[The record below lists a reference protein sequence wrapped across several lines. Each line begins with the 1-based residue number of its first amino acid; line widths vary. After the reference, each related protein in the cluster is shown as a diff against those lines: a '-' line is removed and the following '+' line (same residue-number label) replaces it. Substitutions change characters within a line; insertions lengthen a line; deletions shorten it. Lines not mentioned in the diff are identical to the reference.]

1 MKTIL
6 LTNDDGFYSQGIS
19 TLKGELEREHRVW
32 VVAPDREKSAIS
44 MALTLNHPLRINQV
58 EANVFAVNG
67 TTSDC
72 VNIALQKILPTRP
85 DFVVSGMNLG
95 ENLSEDIFF
104 SGTVGGAFSG
114 HLYGIP
120 SLAVSL
126 VAGLGQYQRQEF
138 DFAAGARITARILE
152 RLLECSHDNVI
163 YNLNIPFPTS
173 GQIAVTTLGSKR
185 YTPDIIERTDPRGRK
200 YYWIGAGTP
209 NYASAVGSDVW
220 AVKNGAVSLSIIKY
234 DLNSREELERLAAIF
249 RGFQLQAPP

>member
-6 LTNDDGFYSQGIS
+6 LTNDDGFYS
-19 TLKGELEREHRVW
+19 KGLTALQAELEKKHRVF

-44 MALTLNHPLRINQV
+44 MALTLNHPLRISQV
-58 EANVFAVNG
+58 ETNVYTVDG

-72 VNIALQKILPTRP
+72 VNIALQKVLPERP

-95 ENLSEDIFF
+95 ENLSEDVFF

-126 VAGLGQYQRQEF
+126 IAGLGQYQQQEF
-138 DFAAGARITARILE
+138 AFADGAAVAASILDKLLAGP
-152 RLLECSHDNVI
+152 HDNVI
-163 YNLNIPFPTS
+163 YNLNIPHPNC
-173 GQIAVTTLGSKR
+173 GEIAVTTLGSKR

-200 YYWIGAGTP
+200 YFWIGTGTP
-209 NYASAVGSDVW
+209 NYDGCEGSDIW
-220 AVKNGAVSLSIIKY
+220 AVQKGFISLSIIKY
-234 DLNSREELERLAAIF
+234 DLNSKKERDRLAGAF
-249 RGFQLQAPP
+249 RGFHP

>member
-6 LTNDDGFYSQGIS
+6 LTNDDGFYSKGI
-19 TLKGELEREHRVW
+19 TALKAELEKEHQVW

-72 VNIALQKILPTRP
+72 VNIALQKILPSRP

-126 VAGLGQYQRQEF
+126 IAGLGQYQKREF
-138 DFAAGARITARILE
+138 EFAAGAVITARILAK
-152 RLLECSHDNVI
+152 LLGNDHDNVI
-163 YNLNIPFPTS
+163 YNLNIPFPNS
-173 GQIAVTTLGSKR
+173 GEVAVTTLGSKR
-185 YTPDIIERTDPRGRK
+185 YTPDIIERTDPRGGK
-200 YYWIGAGTP
+200 YYWIGTGMP
-209 NYASAVGSDVW
+209 NYTSGEGSDVW
-220 AVKNGAVSLSIIKY
+220 AVKNGLVSLSIIKY
-234 DLNSREELERLAAIF
+234 DLNSTTERERLAASFSGF
-249 RGFQLQAPP
+249 RA

>member
-6 LTNDDGFYSQGIS
+6 LTNDDGFYSKGIAA
-19 TLKGELEREHRVW
+19 LKTELQKDHRVF

-44 MALTLNHPLRINQV
+44 MALTLNHPLRINRI
-58 EANVFAVNG
+58 EENVYAVNG

-72 VNIALQKILPTRP
+72 VNIALQKILPEKP

-126 VAGLGQYQRQEF
+126 IAGLGQTQQREFEF
-138 DFAAGARITARILE
+138 DAGAHICARVLE
-152 RLLECSHDNVI
+152 KLLGNSHDNVI
-163 YNLNIPFPTS
+163 YNLNIPFPNH
-173 GQIAVTTLGSKR
+173 GKIMVTALGNKR

-200 YYWIGAGTP
+200 YYWIGTGTP
-209 NYASAVGSDVW
+209 NYACCEGSDIW
-220 AVKNGAVSLSIIKY
+220 AVQNGLISLSIIKY
-234 DLNSREELERLAAIF
+234 DLNSKEEMERLARSF
-249 RGFQLQAPP
+249 SEFSL

>member
-6 LTNDDGFYSQGIS
+6 LTNDDGFYSKGI
-19 TLKGELEREHRVW
+19 TALKNELAGMFRIW

-58 EANVFAVNG
+58 EDNVFAVNG
-67 TTSDC
+67 TTADC
-72 VNIALQKILPTRP
+72 VNIALQKILPHRP

-114 HLYGIP
+114 YLYGIP

-126 VAGLGQYQRQEF
+126 IAGLGQYQQQEF
-138 DFAAGARITARILE
+138 DFVAGAKITARVLE
-152 RLLECSHDNVI
+152 NLLSCHSDEVI
-163 YNLNIPFPTS
+163 YNLNIPFPNCNKIAITS
-173 GQIAVTTLGSKR
+173 LGNKR

-200 YYWIGAGTP
+200 YFWIGTGTP
-209 NYASAVGSDVW
+209 NYSSSEGTDIW
-220 AVKNGAVSLSIIKY
+220 AVKNGFVSLSIIKY
-234 DLNSREELERLAAIF
+234 DLNSHEEMNRLTSAFA
-249 RGFQLQAPP
+249 GFSL